1 MSFTR
6 NESTS
11 SSENEHSNHHL
22 DHSTVDV
29 QVRIFSSSMASRRS
43 GQENSAPLTA
53 DLTIRLPPVQHNGS
67 RNHSAARM
75 PITDGNTST
84 TKTQQRPCPAIGEA
98 GATLNPGWHPTDT
111 GGRVCNNPSNYANR
125 RRSPSPSIRKSP
137 AISHQPTNLT
147 MGITQQHRP
156 NNFSSARSTYHAGCQ
171 HTSQSR
177 IPVYQLSTS
186 SSSPSATRSFTF
198 HQQQQPLELLIP
210 AVRPPQRFS
219 YHNPAV
225 AAMAAASGRMDD
237 GQWTSKH
244 VTNYLKANR
253 GFLEHHVLEH
263 VDAATLERWYMRRVW
278 REKAIKPSTIDNPTE
293 EMLCKK
299 ISMSKWKFCRHTDKR
314 QMLETLMNS
323 LAKQPQPG
331 RILWELACCVASS
344 VGADG
349 FILHLAHPQT
359 GVFRI
364 FRSCDIETD
373 IDNGIFDSKIYPDFS
388 ASYDYDRETAGS
400 RANFYSVSNKDRHN
414 VASYVAKHRHTITV
428 RDIRR
433 PDSRFEDGSICLQEG
448 GVHVL
453 GAPVVQND
461 GTLTGVI
468 ELYRRPV
475 DNNKSSRGPFQQ
487 DDEEVVSSF
496 LVWGG
501 IALHYADMYHALA
514 NQRNLHQFLL
524 TVVKSIFQDM
534 VSMDTVIAKV
544 MTFAQK
550 LVDAD
555 RASLFLVDH
564 KSNELYARIFD
575 MGDGVGDG
583 QTPAAAKEI
592 RFPLGT
598 GIAGQVA
605 VTGKVLNIPDAYLD
619 SRFNRAVDQQTGY
632 HTTSILCMPIFIQGQ
647 VIGVM
652 QMVNKHHGTFTAE
665 DEESF
670 ELFAVYCGLALHHT
684 KLYDR
689 IIVSEQKYRVT
700 LEVLSYH
707 NCCTESEFN
716 AIQQLNNSTLE
727 VAGQSD
733 NHFVQQNVTSNT
745 IGLDQFWF
753 SAFGINDME
762 KVHNAVY
769 MFVDLFGLG
778 QFEQDSL
785 IRFMLT
791 VRKNYRRVPYHNW
804 THGFAVANS
813 MYVILKRAPNTFKPL
828 EAVALFVSALCH
840 DLDHRGKNNKF
851 MLDTASPLAA
861 IYTTST
867 MEHHHFNQTVIIL
880 QQEGHNILGKL
891 KSDEFKEVLRN
902 IKHCILATDLA
913 LFFPN
918 RAKLTQ
924 IVEEDQFTWENKD
937 HRLLVQAIAMTG
949 SDLCASSKPWD
960 VQSETVKVI
969 FEEFYEQGDEEKK
982 AGRTPIPMMDR
993 NQLHLQPDS
1002 QVGFISGI
1010 CIPCYNLL
1018 YRLIPETKPLLDG
1031 CQSNMERWKQ
1041 LAKDNERVENDH
1053 ANGAGKPRDDGSTE
1067 IKDSKH
1073 LPSLTRAI
1081 SLPIRSYGD
1090 LDSHQT

>member
-1 MSFTR
+1 
-6 NESTS
+6 
-11 SSENEHSNHHL
+11 
-22 DHSTVDV
+22 
-29 QVRIFSSSMASRRS
+29 
-43 GQENSAPLTA
+43 
-53 DLTIRLPPVQHNGS
+53 
-67 RNHSAARM
+67 
-75 PITDGNTST
+75 
-84 TKTQQRPCPAIGEA
+84 
-98 GATLNPGWHPTDT
+98 
-111 GGRVCNNPSNYANR
+111 
-125 RRSPSPSIRKSP
+125 
-137 AISHQPTNLT
+137 
-147 MGITQQHRP
+147 
-156 NNFSSARSTYHAGCQ
+156 
-171 HTSQSR
+171 
-177 IPVYQLSTS
+177 
-186 SSSPSATRSFTF
+186 
-198 HQQQQPLELLIP
+198 
-210 AVRPPQRFS
+210 
-219 YHNPAV
+219 
-225 AAMAAASGRMDD
+225 MDD

-323 LAKQPQPG
+323 LATQPQPG

-400 RANFYSVSNKDRHN
+400 SANFYSVSNKDRHN

-689 IIVSEQKYRVT
+689 IRVSEQKYRVT

-733 NHFVQQNVTSNT
+733 NRFVQQNVTSNT

-918 RAKLTQ
+918 RAKLAQ

-1041 LAKDNERVENDH
+1041 LAKDNEIVENDN

-1090 LDSHQT
+1090 LDSHQ

>member
-1 MSFTR
+1 
-6 NESTS
+6 
-11 SSENEHSNHHL
+11 
-22 DHSTVDV
+22 
-29 QVRIFSSSMASRRS
+29 MASCNS
-43 GQENSAPLTA
+43 GQENSTPLTA
-53 DLTIRLPPVQHNGS
+53 DLTIRLPPVQHSGS

-75 PITDGNTST
+75 PVTDGNT

-98 GATLNPGWHPTDT
+98 GANTLNPGWHPTDT

-125 RRSPSPSIRKSP
+125 RRSPSPSVRKSP
-137 AISHQPTNLT
+137 AISHHPTNLT
-147 MGITQQHRP
+147 MGITHQHRP

-177 IPVYQLSTS
+177 IPIYQLSTS
-186 SSSPSATRSFTF
+186 SSSPSAPRSFAL

-210 AVRPPQRFS
+210 AVRAPHRYS

-237 GQWTSKH
+237 GQWSSKH

-253 GFLEHHVLEH
+253 AFLEHHVLEH

-299 ISMSKWKFCRHTDKR
+299 ISMSKWKFCLHADKR

-323 LAKQPQPG
+323 LANQPQPG

-349 FILHLAHPQT
+349 FVLHLVHPQT
-359 GVFRI
+359 GMFRV

-373 IDNGIFDSKIYPDFS
+373 IDNGIFDTKIYPNFS
-388 ASYDYDRETAGS
+388 TSYDDDRETAS
-400 RANFYSVSNKDRHN
+400 SSDNFYAIPNKDRHS

-433 PDSRFEDGSICLQEG
+433 PDSRFEDGSICFQEG
-448 GVHVL
+448 GVHIL

-564 KSNELYARIFD
+564 KSDELYARIFD

-583 QTPAAAKEI
+583 QTPPAAKEI

-689 IIVSEQKYRVT
+689 IRVSEQKYRVT

-707 NCCTESEFN
+707 NCCTESEFS
-716 AIQQLNNSTLE
+716 AIQQLNNSTFG

-733 NHFVQQNVTSNT
+733 NPFVQQTVTSNT

-753 SAFGINDME
+753 SAFSINDME

-813 MYVILKRAPNTFKPL
+813 MYVILKRAPNTFQPL

-880 QQEGHNILGKL
+880 QQDGNNILGKL
-891 KSDEFKEVLRN
+891 KSDEFKEVLSN

-913 LFFPN
+913 TFFPN
-918 RAKLTQ
+918 RAKLAQ

-982 AGRTPIPMMDR
+982 AGRIPIPMMDR
-993 NQLHLQPDS
+993 TQLHLQPDS

-1010 CIPCYNLL
+1010 CIPCYSLL

-1041 LAKDNERVENDH
+1041 LDKDNKVVEYDH
-1053 ANGAGKPRDDGSTE
+1053 VSGAAKPRDDGTTE
-1067 IKDSKH
+1067 IKDPKH
-1073 LPSLTRAI
+1073 LPLLTRAI
-1081 SLPIRSYGD
+1081 SLPIRSYSD
-1090 LDSHQT
+1090 LDSHQ

>member
-1 MSFTR
+1 
-6 NESTS
+6 
-11 SSENEHSNHHL
+11 
-22 DHSTVDV
+22 
-29 QVRIFSSSMASRRS
+29 
-43 GQENSAPLTA
+43 
-53 DLTIRLPPVQHNGS
+53 
-67 RNHSAARM
+67 
-75 PITDGNTST
+75 
-84 TKTQQRPCPAIGEA
+84 
-98 GATLNPGWHPTDT
+98 
-111 GGRVCNNPSNYANR
+111 
-125 RRSPSPSIRKSP
+125 
-137 AISHQPTNLT
+137 
-147 MGITQQHRP
+147 
-156 NNFSSARSTYHAGCQ
+156 
-171 HTSQSR
+171 
-177 IPVYQLSTS
+177 
-186 SSSPSATRSFTF
+186 
-198 HQQQQPLELLIP
+198 
-210 AVRPPQRFS
+210 
-219 YHNPAV
+219 
-225 AAMAAASGRMDD
+225 
-237 GQWTSKH
+237 
-244 VTNYLKANR
+244 
-253 GFLEHHVLEH
+253 
-263 VDAATLERWYMRRVW
+263 
-278 REKAIKPSTIDNPTE
+278 
-293 EMLCKK
+293 
-299 ISMSKWKFCRHTDKR
+299 
-314 QMLETLMNS
+314 
-323 LAKQPQPG
+323 
-331 RILWELACCVASS
+331 
-344 VGADG
+344 
-349 FILHLAHPQT
+349 
-359 GVFRI
+359 
-364 FRSCDIETD
+364 
-373 IDNGIFDSKIYPDFS
+373 
-388 ASYDYDRETAGS
+388 
-400 RANFYSVSNKDRHN
+400 
-414 VASYVAKHRHTITV
+414 
-428 RDIRR
+428 
-433 PDSRFEDGSICLQEG
+433 
-448 GVHVL
+448 
-453 GAPVVQND
+453 
-461 GTLTGVI
+461 
-468 ELYRRPV
+468 
-475 DNNKSSRGPFQQ
+475 
-487 DDEEVVSSF
+487 
-496 LVWGG
+496 
-501 IALHYADMYHALA
+501 
-514 NQRNLHQFLL
+514 
-524 TVVKSIFQDM
+524 
-534 VSMDTVIAKV
+534 

-605 VTGKVLNIPDAYLD
+605 VTGKVIMGVCVSLLLKLSRNYNNFFVFFSGIFIQVLNIPDAYLD

-891 KSDEFKEVLRN
+891 KSDEFKEVLN
-902 IKHCILATDLA
+902 LIL
-913 LFFPN
+913 
-918 RAKLTQ
+918 
-924 IVEEDQFTWENKD
+924 
-937 HRLLVQAIAMTG
+937 
-949 SDLCASSKPWD
+949 C
-960 VQSETVKVI
+960 
-969 FEEFYEQGDEEKK
+969 
-982 AGRTPIPMMDR
+982 
-993 NQLHLQPDS
+993 
-1002 QVGFISGI
+1002 
-1010 CIPCYNLL
+1010 NLL
-1018 YRLIPETKPLLDG
+1018 LIL
-1031 CQSNMERWKQ
+1031 
-1041 LAKDNERVENDH
+1041 
-1053 ANGAGKPRDDGSTE
+1053 
-1067 IKDSKH
+1067 
-1073 LPSLTRAI
+1073 
-1081 SLPIRSYGD
+1081 
-1090 LDSHQT
+1090 